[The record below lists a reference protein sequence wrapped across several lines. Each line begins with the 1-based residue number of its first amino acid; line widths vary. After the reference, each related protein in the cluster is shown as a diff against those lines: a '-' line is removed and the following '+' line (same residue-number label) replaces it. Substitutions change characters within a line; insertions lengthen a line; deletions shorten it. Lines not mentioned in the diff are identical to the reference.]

1 MEIKCSPD
9 SQIFSFKI
17 LFKKIIKYR
26 DKEVEH
32 FKVLIISLIQEQ
44 LEHRNIHW
52 EKEYQQTNSN
62 QVKFYLL
69 IKILVLINYH
79 LEIKEVQEI
88 IHFLQAIPPDLLQIP
103 IK

>member
-17 LFKKIIKYR
+17 LFKKTIKYQAR
-26 DKEVEH
+26 EAEH
-32 FKVLIISLIQEQ
+32 FKVLIISLIQGLQ
-44 LEHRNIHW
+44 VHRNIHW

-69 IKILVLINYH
+69 IKILVLTNFP

-88 IHFLQAIPPDLLQIP
+88 IHFPQAIPPDLLQIP

>member
-1 MEIKCSPD
+1 MEIKCLPD

-17 LFKKIIKYR
+17 LFKKIIKYQVR
-26 DKEVEH
+26 GEEH

-44 LEHRNIHW
+44 QVHRNIHW

-69 IKILVLINYH
+69 IKILVLTNYH

-88 IHFLQAIPPDLLQIP
+88 IHYLQAILPDLLQIP